1 MGEKGGAEMGT
12 EYEVQKRTLVIR
24 VGGDLDH
31 HVAEQIREQAD
42 RLIDQRGILHVIFDF
57 SRSGFMDSSGI
68 GVIMGRYRKVCY
80 AGGRV
85 SVTGVTGRM
94 DKVFRMSGLER
105 IVRRYDRLED
115 VIERG

>member
-1 MGEKGGAEMGT
+1 MRT
-12 EYEVQKRTLVIR
+12 EYEVQKRTLVIH

-42 RLIDQRGILHVIFDF
+42 QLIEQRKILHVIFDF
-57 SRSGFMDSSGI
+57 SRSNFMDSSGI

-85 SVTGVTGRM
+85 SVTGVAGRM
-94 DKVFRMSGLER
+94 DKVFRMSGLDR